1 MFHIT
6 TYLKMRKSGW
16 KWITV
21 SGTVSFEFPR
31 IWFEVHIVFARQKT
45 IFNTYGPMS
54 LPSLGEIKM
63 TSESNRLPKMLFYLF
78 VCRPALIC
86 NVCIVEYDHENLH
99 DQYLYILDV
108 RFDLS
113 NYTDG
118 WERRP
123 SAFILCMKIQPIG
136 KQKSRY
142 IFCSIPLFCI
152 HDSFQA
158 FVAVLRRKILG
169 NLR

>member
-1 MFHIT
+1 MFHIV

-16 KWITV
+16 KWNTV
-21 SGTVSFEFPR
+21 SGPVSFEFPR
-31 IWFEVHIVFARQKT
+31 IWFVAHIVFARQKT
-45 IFNTYGPMS
+45 IFNTYGPIS

-86 NVCIVEYDHENLH
+86 NVCIVEYDHENLY
-99 DQYLYILDV
+99 DQYLCILDV

-123 SAFILCMKIQPIG
+123 SAFILCMKNTANR
-136 KQKSRY
+136 KAEK
-142 IFCSIPLFCI
+142 PLQILQYPTVLYSWQFP
-152 HDSFQA
+152 SVRRG
-158 FVAVLRRKILG
+158 VASKDIRV
-169 NLR
+169 